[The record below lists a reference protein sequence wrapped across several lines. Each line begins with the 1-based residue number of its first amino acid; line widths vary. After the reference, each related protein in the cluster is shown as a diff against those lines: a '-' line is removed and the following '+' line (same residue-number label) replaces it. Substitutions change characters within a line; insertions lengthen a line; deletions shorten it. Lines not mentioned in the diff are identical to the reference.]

1 MHLNNENNCF
11 SCDAECMYGGG
22 VCMFSAKIVVCC
34 YNVGGV
40 GANVILHLVM
50 STWIIATL

>member
-1 MHLNNENNCF
+1 MKL
-11 SCDAECMYGGG
+11 SASLVMQSACMVV